1 MSSRWMEFLRATCTL
16 AMMGWPE
23 LQASSKPEIS
33 DAPKIRGGWR
43 AESPLVTDSPSLRN
57 LVSEQELRFQ
67 LNRWESLERI
77 YSDSAKKK
85 LLAVIR
91 SEGAFVWQEP
101 LVGVSHRPLELK
113 ISSKSIA
120 WKEKDWKLAKKL
132 GFDCGLVAND
142 SQDLKTKSCG
152 IIPSIEK
159 CPSWYENILWD
170 GDRLQLRPRLLGEEK
185 CQINPGES
193 PKRVFVRIP

>member
-1 MSSRWMEFLRATCTL
+1 MLTT
-16 AMMGWPE
+16 MGFPH
-23 LQASSKPEIS
+23 LHANTMNEIS
-33 DAPKIRGGWR
+33 DTSMLRGGWR
-43 AESPLVTDSPSLRN
+43 AESPVVNDSPGLRS

-101 LVGVSHRPLELK
+101 LVGVPHRPIELK
-113 ISSKSIA
+113 LSSKSIT

-142 SQDLKTKSCG
+142 SQDLKNKSCG
-152 IIPSIEK
+152 ILPSIQK
-159 CPSWYENILWD
+159 CPILYENIVWD
-170 GDRLQLRPRLLGEEK
+170 GDLLKLRPRSLGEEK
-185 CQINPGES
+185 CQINPS
-193 PKRVFVRIP
+193 DTPKRVFVRIP